1 MNKLAL
7 VPYYGGKSGNMLYR
21 MLMLM
26 PYDGIET
33 WVEPFMGSAGI
44 TLNHHRCKNEIIN
57 DKDSNMV
64 NLLQVIQ
71 RESDLKEFL
80 KELKPIIASKDVY
93 RKAET
98 EVNSENR
105 ITKAVSEYI
114 LLKLSFNATRSGY
127 SNKLEGCSLFEK
139 EEWNIWRVHKRLQ
152 GIKILCSDAL
162 SVINNYK
169 RDSKT
174 FIVADPP
181 YQSIL
186 RNPSAT
192 NVYRHELTRNEQEL
206 FLDSIV
212 DSEARVM
219 INGYKSSKNDL
230 YDRKLLPYGWRC
242 YKLGE
247 FAKSSSNQGNTKP
260 IGEEFIWVNYE
271 LPEFANYVIDIEE
284 CNSLEI

>member
-7 VPYYGGKSGNMLYR
+7 VPYYGGKSGKMLHR

-26 PYDGIET
+26 PHEGIET

-57 DKDSNMV
+57 DKDSSMV

-71 RESDLKEFL
+71 NESDLKEFL
-80 KELKPIIASKDVY
+80 EKIKPIIASKDVY
-93 RKAET
+93 KQAEK
-98 EVNSENR
+98 EVDSKNK
-105 ITKAVSEYI
+105 ITRAVSEYI
-114 LLKLSFNATRSGY
+114 LLKLSFNAARSGY
-127 SNKLEGCSLFEK
+127 SNKLEGCSLFEEGNLWK
-139 EEWNIWRVHKRLQ
+139 VHNRLQ
-152 GIKILCSDAL
+152 GIKITCDDAV

-169 RDSKT
+169 NDSKA

-192 NVYRHELTRNEQEL
+192 NVYRHELTRKEQEL

-212 DSEARVM
+212 DAKARVM
-219 INGYKSSKNDL
+219 INGYKALKNDL
-230 YDRKLLPYGWRC
+230 YDRILLPKGWRC
-242 YKLGE
+242 YMLGR

-260 IGEEFIWVNYE
+260 IGEEFIWVNYK
-271 LPEFANYVIDIEE
+271 LPEYSIFIIDVTE